1 MQFWE
6 GEVFKTSEFNNNFL
20 KGFSQV
26 TFPTTHLKISS
37 KKSHP
42 SSLPITS
49 TDVPPF
55 LAPRLVTLCLWLLIQ
70 RQRSRLCQDQEL
82 EFMCPWRSK
91 EERRIDTTT
100 EITTLSGSRTGIP
113 VSLKNLSQSNFSSGP
128 FPSDV
133 RESIYWKRSIERSR
147 RDWRLPGREDCCWY
161 LRWSWHQ
168 PQKIKE
174 ERGFGE
180 WSQ

>member
-6 GEVFKTSEFNNNFL
+6 GEVFKTSEFNNNFF
-20 KGFSQV
+20 KGFFTGHFFGHPLEDIIEKIASQ
-26 TFPTTHLKISS
+26 FTTHHTHGRL
-37 KKSHP
+37 
-42 SSLPITS
+42 
-49 TDVPPF
+49 PF

-91 EERRIDTTT
+91 EERRIDATT

-133 RESIYWKRSIERSR
+133 RESIYWKRSFERSR

-161 LRWSWHQ
+161 LW
-168 PQKIKE
+168 
-174 ERGFGE
+174 
-180 WSQ
+180 